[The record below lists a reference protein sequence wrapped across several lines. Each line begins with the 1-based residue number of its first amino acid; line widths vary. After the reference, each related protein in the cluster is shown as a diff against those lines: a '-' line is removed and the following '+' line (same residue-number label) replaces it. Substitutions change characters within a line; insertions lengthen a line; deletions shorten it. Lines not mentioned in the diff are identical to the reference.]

1 MKIKTAVL
9 NGKPDAGN
17 PHVRFDEGEV
27 PAAKPRRGSLL
38 YKKLSFAALVAL
50 MVGAAFAASDA
61 ELAKL
66 VAEDLARPVR
76 PGGVGGQEFWNAN
89 ALWFVYPPAFD
100 FPAVEGAEK
109 YQFRVIDSA
118 GKVHEFTDA
127 NPKASLVKV
136 WGELPDGMNVL
147 WWEASGWG
155 PLRQA
160 SRVFWKMAPY
170 RPGSY
175 PKPPYGYGEAV
186 RRGYGYV
193 LDLKFMRTFVETGK
207 PDPEYLLNCYP
218 AKMDTGLINGMIC
231 CAKVV
236 PERRED
242 ALRLARAAADHLLAV
257 SQPADAPLAYFPPTY
272 SGQSRTAKEYAGMNM
287 LRYPAF
293 AAQAYLSL
301 HDVTKERKYLDAAFG
316 IAATY
321 LRLQGEDGTWYLKL
335 YEKDGRPVNPNRL
348 QPLGVVDLFDEVFR
362 RTGDAAYRAAA
373 DRAFAFVEKGPL
385 HDWNWEGQFEDILPC
400 GKYVNLSKPMAC
412 DAALYLLRRWPKD
425 AGRIAQAR
433 EILRFS
439 EDQFVLWEVPEPA
452 AWLRYFGMPSW
463 KYNYRLP
470 AVIEQYHYRELID
483 ASAAKLIRT
492 YLALYRATGNPLD
505 LAKARTLGD
514 SCVRMQRENGRIPT
528 LWNRLD
534 AADVQEDWV
543 DCMIETLGALQELDE
558 AK

>member
-1 MKIKTAVL
+1 MRIVRLAV
-9 NGKPDAGN
+9 A
-17 PHVRFDEGEV
+17 
-27 PAAKPRRGSLL
+27 
-38 YKKLSFAALVAL
+38 
-50 MVGAAFAASDA
+50 GAAVATGCAAFGASDA
-61 ELAKL
+61 ELARM

-89 ALWFVYPPAFD
+89 AQGFVYPPAFD

-109 YQFRVIDSA
+109 YLFRVIDSD
-118 GKVHEFTDA
+118 GKAHEFEDA
-127 NPKASLVKV
+127 NPKASLATV

-147 WWEASGWG
+147 WWEATGWG

-175 PKPPYGYGEAV
+175 PKPPYGYGEAA

-193 LDLKFMRTFVETGK
+193 LDLRFMRTLAETGR
-207 PDPEYLLNCYP
+207 PDPDYKLNCYP
-218 AKMDTGLINGMIC
+218 AKMGAALINGMIR
-231 CAKVV
+231 CAKAL
-236 PERRED
+236 PERRGE
-242 ALRLARAAADHLLAV
+242 ALRLARAAADHLISIA
-257 SQPADAPLAYFPPTY
+257 QPAGAPLAHFPPTY
-272 SGQSRTAKEYAGMNM
+272 EGTYATAKEYAGMHM
-287 LRYPAF
+287 LLYPAS
-293 AAQAYLSL
+293 AALAHLSL
-301 HDVTKERKYLDAAFG
+301 YDVTKERKYLDAALG

-348 QPLGVVDLFDEVFR
+348 QPLGVAELLEEVFR

-400 GKYVNLSKPMAC
+400 GKYVNLSKHVAC
-412 DAALYLLRRWPKD
+412 DAALYLLKRWPKD

-439 EDQFVLWEVPEPA
+439 EDQFVIWEVPDTA
-452 AWLRYFGMPSW
+452 AWRRYFGKDLW

-470 AVIEQYHYRELID
+470 GVIEQYHYRELVD
-483 ASAAKLIRT
+483 ASAAKMIRT

-528 LWNRLD
+528 LWNTLD
-534 AADVQEDWV
+534 AEDIQQDWV
-543 DCMIETLGALQELDE
+543 NCTLATLRALQELNE
-558 AK
+558 LQ